1 MLVAVLDVPRAPA
14 GWPAV
19 ALPAAPFVDVFVLR
33 AKALPAAEQARLGS
47 TLMAAAGGRPVLVA
61 DRLDVALAIGAAGVH
76 LPAGGLEPMTV
87 RRLWP
92 SAMIS
97 RAVHRADEVGQSP
110 GADWLVF
117 GHLFATR
124 SKPGLPPRGLEAAAE
139 VARRSPV
146 PVVGIGGVSP
156 ARAREVHQAGLAG
169 VAVVDALWLAPDPAA
184 AARAL
189 AAPWRSGGGAG
200 NQQEGGEGPWS

>member
-14 GWPAV
+14 GWPEV
-19 ALPAAPFVDVFVLR
+19 ASQAAPFVDLFVLR
-33 AKALPAAEQARLGS
+33 AKTLPAAEQVRLGS

-92 SAMIS
+92 SAIIS
-97 RAVHRADEVGQSP
+97 RAVHRAEEVGQLP

-124 SKPGLPPRGLEAAAE
+124 SKPGLPARGLEAAAE

-156 ARAREVHQAGLAG
+156 ARAREVHLAGLAG
-169 VAVVDALWLAPDPAA
+169 VAVVDALWLAPDAAA

-189 AAPWRSGGGAG
+189 AAPWLSGGRAGAT
-200 NQQEGGEGPWS
+200 QEGGEGPWS